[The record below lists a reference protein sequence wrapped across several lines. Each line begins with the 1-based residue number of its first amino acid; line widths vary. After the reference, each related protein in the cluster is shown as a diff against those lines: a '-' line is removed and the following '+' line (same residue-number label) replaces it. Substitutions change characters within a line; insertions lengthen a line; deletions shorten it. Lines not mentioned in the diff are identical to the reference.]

1 MKKIGIIGS
10 RRRNTEGDLELLRK
24 AFLEIYEDGDT
35 IVSGGCPLGADHMA
49 EIFIKEYNISEDRVI
64 IHYPDKSKLDPE
76 KMKRNPR
83 WAYAEI
89 NYARNTLIARDSD
102 ILIAVVAED
111 RKGGTEDT
119 IKKAEKFKHKIVLV
133 PQVEKVEGDNG
144 IDDFDPY
151 SI

>member
-10 RRRNTEGDLELLRK
+10 RRRDSTADLEVCRKVFLSVYEEGD
-24 AFLEIYEDGDT
+24 I
-35 IVSGGCPLGADHMA
+35 IVSGGCKKGGDRFA
-49 EIFIKEYNISEDRVI
+49 EIFIKEYNIPDDKVI
-64 IHYPDKSKLDPE
+64 IHYPDKTKLDPE

-119 IKKAEKFKHKIVLV
+119 LNKAEKMGKSIVLV
-133 PQVEKVEGDNG
+133 PQ
-144 IDDFDPY
+144 IDFDPY